1 MEQYQEQNNIRALI
15 YGTLISADNDEY
27 TEEQK
32 QESMRRYGLATAGEK
47 DWDNLDWDYI
57 LEPFE
62 SPNSKN
68 KLADLFK

>member
-1 MEQYQEQNNIRALI
+1 MENDIKALI
-15 YGTLISADNDEY
+15 YGTLISADNIDY

-32 QESMRRYGLATAGEK
+32 RESMRRYDLATAGEK
-47 DWDNLDWDYI
+47 DWDNLDWEYI

-68 KLADLFK
+68 KLVDLFK

>member
-1 MEQYQEQNNIRALI
+1 MENNIRALI
-15 YGTLISADNDEY
+15 YGTLISADNLDY

-47 DWDNLDWDYI
+47 DWDNLDWEYI

-68 KLADLFK
+68 KLIDLFK

>member
-1 MEQYQEQNNIRALI
+1 MENDIKALI

-32 QESMRRYGLATAGEK
+32 QESIRRYDLCTSGED
-47 DWDNLDWDYI
+47 DWDKIDWEFI

-62 SPNSKN
+62 DKNSKN

>member
-1 MEQYQEQNNIRALI
+1 MEQPQEQNDIRALV
-15 YGTLISADNDEY
+15 YGTLISADNPNY

-47 DWDNLDWDYI
+47 DWNKLDWEFI

-62 SPNSKN
+62 TPDSKN
-68 KLADLFK
+68 KLIDLFR